1 MQGTKSVAPGKIY
14 LLMIQ
19 IVSGFEPDFSGQKR
33 CGSMDYSGRAGK
45 LTFRKLTENTTI
57 ASNKRYGHLKKW
69 SYGPEASEEPAKHC
83 FATSKPLHSMSASI
97 FSTNSTTLQGQTL
110 CEATALG
117 LSIRVAIF
125 RVELRPRSLG
135 GTREALL
142 RNIKA
147 IA

>member
-1 MQGTKSVAPGKIY
+1 
-14 LLMIQ
+14 
-19 IVSGFEPDFSGQKR
+19 
-33 CGSMDYSGRAGK
+33 
-45 LTFRKLTENTTI
+45 
-57 ASNKRYGHLKKW
+57 
-69 SYGPEASEEPAKHC
+69 
-83 FATSKPLHSMSASI
+83 MSASI